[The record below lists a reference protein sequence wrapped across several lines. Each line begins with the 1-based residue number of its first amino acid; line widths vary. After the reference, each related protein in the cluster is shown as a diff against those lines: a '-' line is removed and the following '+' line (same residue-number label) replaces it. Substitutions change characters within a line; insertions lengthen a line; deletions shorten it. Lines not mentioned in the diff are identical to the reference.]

1 MTMWAGFILFCI
13 IAILWLAVAVAAEN
27 QLKRRG
33 YISMTRY
40 AAYIQFM
47 QDKKELNRLGIAQ
60 QLKRVFGPFAAFGIS
75 LNSMSLLGGAALY
88 FTYAWSTGSASL
100 LVWAWPVLGL
110 FALLYHSGWGELIS
124 AVPTAGGSYHAA
136 LLLGGKKAG
145 WHAGWLQL
153 GGHAAMLAFANLTAA
168 RWLCPFLCSWT
179 GWSVGA
185 GTSILFFLLT
195 ALQVCFCS
203 FGNAGFTAVQKGMAL
218 LQLGAAVA
226 LIGAL
231 SGYLWPS
238 FGLNRLWEG
247 SLSIQAMLPQ
257 PNGPAGWLVGIL
269 LLYRMMTGS
278 GAAEH
283 ASEETVEPKI
293 RLPWAGLMAG
303 AYVYTIGFVLLSLLA
318 VSFLSV
324 PETSGDRLAA
334 FLNLVAG
341 RGGEAWREAAAVVIG
356 ISLWAAGLS
365 SLYASSRMMGSM
377 SRDRALPFSSFLSTI
392 LRKQRTFATGAVAA
406 ACLSAV
412 FAAIACFLVQAG
424 EPAAVTLLSLAILLQ
439 HAALLIPFLLSLS
452 GKGRDRLSQ
461 LDPLWTVGKWQR
473 HVRAGAAGVL
483 AIMMAAAA
491 CSAPIALCWMAGW
504 GLIGLVVYR
513 ILARMDG
520 YEGMDRGLRRS
531 QEELLQA
538 ERAHPQ

>member
-1 MTMWAGFILFCI
+1 MSMWAGFILFCMV
-13 IAILWLAVAVAAEN
+13 AILWLAVAAAAEN

-47 QDKKELNRLGIAQ
+47 QDKKDLNRLGIAQ

-88 FTYAWSTGSASL
+88 FTYAWSSGSAWL

-110 FALLYHSGWGELIS
+110 FALLYHAGWGELMS

-145 WHAGWLQL
+145 WYTGWLQL
-153 GGHAAMLAFANLTAA
+153 GGQAAMLAFANLTAA

-185 GTSILFFLLT
+185 GMSILFLLLT
-195 ALQVCFCS
+195 ALQCFFCS
-203 FGNAGFTAVQKGMAL
+203 FGNAGFTAVQKGIAL
-218 LQLGAAVA
+218 LQLVAAVA

-238 FGLNRLWEG
+238 FGLNWLWEG
-247 SLSIQAMLPQ
+247 SLSMQAMLPQ
-257 PNGPAGWLVGIL
+257 PDGPAGWLVGVL

-293 RLPWAGLMAG
+293 RLPWGGLMSG
-303 AYVYTIGFVLLSLLA
+303 AYVYTIGFVLLTLLA
-318 VSFLSV
+318 VSILMA
-324 PETSGDRLAA
+324 PETTGDRVAA
-334 FLNLVAG
+334 FLYSIGG
-341 RGGEAWREAAAVVIG
+341 RGGEAWREVAAAVIG

-365 SLYASSRMMGSM
+365 ILYASSRMMGSM
-377 SRDRALPFSSFLSTI
+377 SRDGALPFSRPLSAI
-392 LRKQRTFATGAVAA
+392 LRKQRTFA
-406 ACLSAV
+406 
-412 FAAIACFLVQAG
+412 
-424 EPAAVTLLSLAILLQ
+424 
-439 HAALLIPFLLSLS
+439 
-452 GKGRDRLSQ
+452 
-461 LDPLWTVGKWQR
+461 
-473 HVRAGAAGVL
+473 AGAA
-483 AIMMAAAA
+483 AAAA
-491 CSAPIALCWMAGW
+491 A
-504 GLIGLVVYR
+504 
-513 ILARMDG
+513 
-520 YEGMDRGLRRS
+520 
-531 QEELLQA
+531 
-538 ERAHPQ
+538 